1 MQLWP
6 VSLPSAEA
14 PHAAATGLIDCIARP
29 DFGRRT
35 LARLNRSL
43 PLAWWTVYQVFDD
56 QPPHLCAHGSFDA
69 PDIALDCWR
78 IYRSGVYRADTH
90 FHAARAEVRG
100 STAENAVVT
109 HCMADDFGRA
119 HREQIYQAHS
129 LSERLSLVSG
139 GPEEGGS
146 GALLA
151 VNLYRHR
158 AQPRFGTKDL
168 DTVFAL
174 AAPLL
179 AVARRHVELTDGAP
193 GTGVPAPPAE
203 LVLGPPR
210 STEWSSSR
218 PIAARRWPE
227 ASCASLAV
235 QQAAQRL
242 RRRCPHLTERELAV
256 CERLLRGWTFDGIAA
271 DLGVS
276 ASTAKTYRNRAF
288 GRLGIQHRNALFSL
302 VLE

>member
-6 VSLPSAEA
+6 VFLPNAEA
-14 PHAAATGLIDCIARP
+14 PHAAAAGLIDCIARP

-56 QPPHLCAHGSFDA
+56 QPPRLCAHGSFDA

-90 FHAARAEVRG
+90 FQAARAEVRG
-100 STAENAVVT
+100 SAAENAVVT
-109 HCMADDFGRA
+109 HCVADDFGRA

-129 LSERLSLVSG
+129 LSERLSLVSHG
-139 GPEEGGS
+139 AEDAGS

-158 AQPRFGTKDL
+158 AQPRFGRQDL

-174 AAPLL
+174 ASPLL
-179 AVARRHVELTDGAP
+179 AVARRHIELCAP
-193 GTGVPAPPAE
+193 ADEDTVDLLALDAATA
-203 LVLGPPR
+203 GP
-210 STEWSSSR
+210 
-218 PIAARRWPE
+218 IG
-227 ASCASLAV
+227 
-235 QQAAQRL
+235 QAAQRL
-242 RRRCPHLTERELAV
+242 RRRCPELTERELAV
-256 CERLLRGWTFDGIAA
+256 CARLLRGWTFDGIAA

-276 ASTAKTYRNRAF
+276 PSTAKTYRNRAF
-288 GRLGIQHRNALFSL
+288 GRLGIQHRNALFNL

>member
-6 VSLPSAEA
+6 VSLPTAEA
-14 PHAAATGLIDCIARP
+14 PHAAAAGLIDCIARP

-43 PLAWWTVYQVFDD
+43 PLAWWTVYQVAGD
-56 QPPHLCAHGSFDA
+56 QPPRLCAHGSFDA

-100 STAENAVVT
+100 SAAANAVVT
-109 HCMADDFGRA
+109 HCVADDFGRA

-129 LSERLSLVSG
+129 LSERLSLVSNDDDDA
-139 GPEEGGS
+139 S

-158 AQPRFGTKDL
+158 AQPRFGSKDL

-179 AVARRHVELTDGAP
+179 AVARRHVELSASAHDDADEFVTLDAGGTAP
-193 GTGVPAPPAE
+193 M
-203 LVLGPPR
+203 
-210 STEWSSSR
+210 
-218 PIAARRWPE
+218 
-227 ASCASLAV
+227 

-242 RRRCPHLTERELAV
+242 RRRCPQLTERELAV
-256 CERLLRGWTFDGIAA
+256 CERLLRGWSFEGIAA

-276 ASTAKTYRNRAF
+276 PSTAKTYRNRAF
-288 GRLGIQHRNALFSL
+288 GRLGIHHRNALFAL

>member
-6 VSLPSAEA
+6 VSLPAHDT
-14 PHAAATGLIDCIARP
+14 PHAAAAGLIDCIARP

-43 PLAWWTVYQVFDD
+43 PLAWWTVYRVFDD
-56 QPPHLCAHGSFDA
+56 QAPRLCAHGSFDA

-100 STAENAVVT
+100 NLASNAVVT
-109 HCMADDFGRA
+109 HCVADDFGRA

-129 LSERLSLVSG
+129 LSERLSLVSNDDDG
-139 GPEEGGS
+139 ME

-158 AQPRFGTKDL
+158 AQPRFSAAEI

-179 AVARRHVELTDGAP
+179 AVVRRHVELGA
-193 GTGVPAPPAE
+193 T
-203 LVLGPPR
+203 
-210 STEWSSSR
+210 
-218 PIAARRWPE
+218 AAAGRDEDDTLTFDEPS
-227 ASCASLAV
+227 ALPT
-235 QQAAQRL
+235 QLAAQRL
-242 RRRCPHLTERELAV
+242 HRLCPELTERELAV

-276 ASTAKTYRNRAF
+276 PSTAKTYRNRAF
-288 GRLGIQHRNALFSL
+288 GRLGIHHRNALFAL
-302 VLE
+302 VLGQAALRRGGPGHRH

>member
-6 VSLPSAEA
+6 VSLPGAEA
-14 PHAAATGLIDCIARP
+14 PHAAAAGLIDCIARP

-56 QPPHLCAHGSFDA
+56 QPPRLCAHGSFDA

-100 STAENAVVT
+100 GEASNAVVT
-109 HCMADDFGRA
+109 HCVADDFGRA

-129 LSERLSLVSG
+129 LSERLSLVSD
-139 GPEEGGS
+139 GPDDGGS

-158 AQPRFGTKDL
+158 AQPLFDAADL

-179 AVARRHVELTDGAP
+179 AVARRHVELSTPACDDAGDVLSLDAP
-193 GTGVPAPPAE
+193 AALPA
-203 LVLGPPR
+203 
-210 STEWSSSR
+210 
-218 PIAARRWPE
+218 
-227 ASCASLAV
+227 

-242 RRRCPHLTERELAV
+242 HRRCPQLTERELAV
-256 CERLLRGWTFDGIAA
+256 CERLLRGWSFDGIAA

-276 ASTAKTYRNRAF
+276 PSTAKTYRNRAF
-288 GRLGIQHRNALFSL
+288 GRLGIHHRNALYAL
-302 VLE
+302 ALG

>member
-6 VSLPSAEA
+6 VPLPASEA
-14 PHAAATGLIDCIARP
+14 PQAAAAGLIDCIARP
-29 DFGRRT
+29 DFGRRL

-56 QPPHLCAHGSFDA
+56 QAPRLCAHASFDA

-90 FHAARAEVRG
+90 FHAARAAVRG
-100 STAENAVVT
+100 NAASNAVVT
-109 HCMADDFGRA
+109 HCVADDFGRA

-129 LSERLSLVSG
+129 LSERLSLVSNG
-139 GPEEGGS
+139 DAAEAGS

-158 AQPRFGTKDL
+158 GQPRFSAADL

-174 AAPLL
+174 AGPLL
-179 AVARRHVELTDGAP
+179 AVVRRHVELSAPARSDAGDTLTPGAP
-193 GTGVPAPPAE
+193 ITSPA
-203 LVLGPPR
+203 
-210 STEWSSSR
+210 
-218 PIAARRWPE
+218 
-227 ASCASLAV
+227 

-242 RRRCPHLTERELAV
+242 HRHCPQLTERELAV

-276 ASTAKTYRNRAF
+276 PSTAKTYRNRAF
-288 GRLGIQHRNALFSL
+288 GRLGIHHRNALFAL

>member
-6 VSLPSAEA
+6 VPLPTHEA
-14 PHAAATGLIDCIARP
+14 PHGAAAGLIDCIARP

-35 LARLNRSL
+35 LARLNCAL

-56 QPPHLCAHGSFDA
+56 QAPRLCAHGSFDA

-78 IYRSGVYRADTH
+78 IYRRGVYLADTH
-90 FHAARAEVRG
+90 FHAARAEVRAG
-100 STAENAVVT
+100 APANAVVT
-109 HCMADDFGRA
+109 HCVADDFDRA

-129 LSERLSLVSG
+129 LSERLSLVSTDDDG
-139 GPEEGGS
+139 HE

-151 VNLYRHR
+151 VNLFRHR
-158 AQPRFGTKDL
+158 AQPRFSAAEI

-174 AAPLL
+174 ASPLL
-179 AVARRHVELTDGAP
+179 AVVRRHVELSAQAASGRETGDALVGDDIAP
-193 GTGVPAPPAE
+193 LPTR
-203 LVLGPPR
+203 L
-210 STEWSSSR
+210 
-218 PIAARRWPE
+218 
-227 ASCASLAV
+227 
-235 QQAAQRL
+235 AAQRL
-242 RRRCPHLTERELAV
+242 HHHCPELTERELAV

-276 ASTAKTYRNRAF
+276 PSTAKTYRNRAF
-288 GRLGIQHRNALFSL
+288 GRLGIHHRNALFAL